1 MDNHPPV
8 RRPHKSPAHTFKDP
22 GLQPQRFVLHPVV
35 TEVPEGAAHYTA
47 VLDSVNTV
55 NRIFFCCPTASFP
68 SGGSIILASLH
79 VSSTARFVIFLPPRS
94 RFRLP
99 GRASYSSFRIRQA
112 FPSPPFPRPAGF
124 VETSSAGRALCTCTS
139 RLGRGHGHYFAI
151 GSRRGLCCGE
161 AAAQRMPCS
170 LGLAPSGALV
180 RWNRRD
186 EAIQPGARG
195 SCSRRVRRASGTRW
209 GAKPYA
215 KHLGRDSLNEALEVP
230 AMTCGK

>member
-8 RRPHKSPAHTFKDP
+8 RRPHKSPAHTFKDL

-124 VETSSAGRALCTCTS
+124 VETSSAGRALCTRTS

-170 LGLAPSGALV
+170 LGLAPSG
-180 RWNRRD
+180 RWSGGIPTTRPFSR
-186 EAIQPGARG
+186 ARVVLAPGVYAGQAGRTG
-195 SCSRRVRRASGTRW
+195 VPSPTPSTW
-209 GAKPYA
+209 GAILSMRPWK
-215 KHLGRDSLNEALEVP
+215 SLQ
-230 AMTCGK
+230 